1 MAYAALMVH
10 VDEGRDSPGR
20 IRLAVDLA
28 DRFEAALIGV
38 AGRGFLP
45 NVPADG
51 PAPDGGAGDGERR
64 EVMRLLAGLEKK
76 FRTSAEHLARLEWR
90 GAVEFANNLVP
101 REARAADLV
110 IIGRK
115 QDGPADLYFALDPGV
130 AILAAGRPVLLVPPD
145 VDALAARRV
154 VVSWKDTR
162 ESRRAVRDAIPFLRT
177 AEEVMIVEVCEHGTE
192 MQSQRSVNDVASHLL
207 RHKVVVRSKAYLH
220 TEQTVAG
227 ELLRFAKDA
236 RADLI
241 VAGGY
246 GHSRLGEWA
255 FGGVTRDLIADS
267 PVCCLFS
274 H

>member
-1 MAYAALMVH
+1 MSYAALMVH
-10 VDEGRDSPGR
+10 LEARRDLR
-20 IRLAVDLA
+20 KRVRLAVDLA
-28 DRFEAALIGV
+28 DRFDAALIGV
-38 AGRGFLP
+38 AGWAYLPGFLADR
-45 NVPADG
+45 PAAD
-51 PAPDGGAGDGERR
+51 AKAGDSERR
-64 EVMRLLAGLEKK
+64 EMTAV
-76 FRTSAEHLARLEWR
+76 LARLEKEFRASAAALANVEWR
-90 GAVEFANNLVP
+90 AVLEFSDNLVP
-101 REARAADLV
+101 RQARAADLV
-110 IIGRK
+110 IIGRA
-115 QDGPADLYFALDPGV
+115 QDEPGDRYFALDPSI
-130 AILAAGRPVLLVPPD
+130 AILSAGRPVLLVPD
-145 VDALAARRV
+145 NVDSLGALRV
-154 VVSWKDTR
+154 VVAWKDTR
-162 ESRRAVRDAIPFLRT
+162 ESRRAVRDAIPFLRN

-192 MQSQRSVNDVASHLL
+192 MQSQRQIDDVANYLL
-207 RHKVVVRSKAYLH
+207 SHKVTVGAKAYLH